1 MNILHFYSDKDKALD
16 DVLQKLKE
24 ATHSKKK
31 KKKKKKKHKHKWDR
45 DDGSDA
51 ENTSPEK
58 LPPPP
63 ATQET
68 TDTTLTE

>member
-1 MNILHFYSDKDKALD
+1 MMSILHFYSDKDKVLD

-24 ATHSKKK
+24 ATDS
-31 KKKKKKKHKHKWDR
+31 KKKKKKKHKHKRDR

-51 ENTSPEK
+51 ENAFSEK
-58 LPPPP
+58 PPPPP

-68 TDTTLTE
+68 SDTTLTE